1 MNTAALRLTM
11 IIALIGLSWGLS
23 AQQPQQPRQYYH
35 NVGDTIYDSNAIYFW
50 QWHPT
55 RWIDSSRHNDIAAN
69 LIFCEWYDDILS
81 YCYTDHPINIIGI
94 AGACT
99 IHRID
104 HLAPPDTIMPRRE
117 FLRIYDA
124 CPDSFPLKKEVEWH
138 HVPPDRY
145 LSLKS
150 QKGTGQCC
158 EDNIIGRDVVPIY
171 EFYFDDKPVT
181 VTDSFYVGGTM
192 YSSGDLTDPE
202 NPSRYIINDHYTA
215 YYALVGFSDKNSFC
229 PQCPR
234 PHLLQKYRSRYHQTF
249 GQWIWKDSE
258 RFLLIFPIIEIDT
271 TYNPQP
277 QDTFVCPTASGLQ
290 VASQSDQTTWLMWNS
305 SSEHQSWQ
313 ISYGEA
319 GTAPGEGTTD
329 SVSGPPIFSIVGLDS
344 CRSYVAYVRAV
355 CEHGDSTYF
364 SDWSDPLD
372 IYHCDHPV
380 SIESSSPLDQFTQI
394 IPSPASGTA
403 QVVSSFQLQRIEVFN
418 TAGTSVYDSSADGIS
433 HSIDVSGWE
442 SGFYFAV
449 IHSAGGIVTKKLVVK

>member
-1 MNTAALRLTM
+1 MGAAALRLTM
-11 IIALIGLSWGLS
+11 IVALVGLSWKLS
-23 AQQPQQPRQYYH
+23 AQQPRQYYH

-50 QWHPT
+50 PWHPA
-55 RWIDSSRHNDIAAN
+55 RWVDSSQHNRLGCCPFDGD
-69 LIFCEWYDDILS
+69 WYDDLLT
-81 YCYTDHPINIIGI
+81 YCYTEQPINIVGI

-99 IHRID
+99 MMDIVHRTQV
-104 HLAPPDTIMPRRE
+104 DTMPRQE
-117 FLRIYDA
+117 YLRIYDA
-124 CPDSFPLKKEVEWH
+124 CPDSFPLKKEVAWH
-138 HVPPDRY
+138 PTAPDRY
-145 LSLKS
+145 MSVKKQTSQDNCCNGLSLIR
-150 QKGTGQCC
+150 
-158 EDNIIGRDVVPIY
+158 EVVPIY
-171 EFYFDDKPVT
+171 EFYFEDKPIT

-192 YSSGDLTDPE
+192 YSNEYNLTDE
-202 NPSRYIINDHYTA
+202 PSGGGTSTNVYYAA
-215 YYALVGFSDKNSFC
+215 YYSVMGLEYDPQC

-234 PHLLQKYRSRYHQTF
+234 PQLLQKFRIRNHPRFTR
-249 GQWIWKDSE
+249 GQWYWQESE
-258 RFLLIFPIIEIDT
+258 QFLLIFPIIEIDT

-380 SIESSSPLDQFTQI
+380 STEGSSPLDRFTQI

-433 HSIDVSGWE
+433 HSIDISGWE